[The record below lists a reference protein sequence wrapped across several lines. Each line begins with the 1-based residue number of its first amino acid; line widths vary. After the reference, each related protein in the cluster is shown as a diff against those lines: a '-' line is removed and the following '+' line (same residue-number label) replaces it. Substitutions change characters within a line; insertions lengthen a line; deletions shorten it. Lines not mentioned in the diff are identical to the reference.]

1 MYFMKKKRGIG
12 VYAVLLTFILLAEC
26 FTGIQAQAA
35 EPKVMVTDY
44 GVNPSAVVSGDSF
57 TLTLTLKNTAARRVR
72 NLKLSVISEEGHLL
86 PESGAGTAYINELA
100 ADEELE
106 LVFDMMAVRG
116 LEEKAYKLIIK
127 SEYEDTGGSSYT
139 VEDNIFIPVSLEQR
153 LSVTDILTDNSVK
166 LGDDV
171 EITGMVNNLGEGTL
185 YNVSVV
191 VEGDNIDRQTSYIGN
206 IESGK
211 SGSIDIITR
220 TNRVTETA
228 SNRADKNYMTVT
240 YEDKQGEKY
249 EQKVDVAIY
258 VDSINYNN
266 LTVLKETKEKGIS
279 GTAIMV
285 IIVVAVAVLIVVFAV
300 LKWRRKKRILEEF

>member
-12 VYAVLLTFILLAEC
+12 VYAVLLIFILLTGC

-106 LVFDMMAVRG
+106 LVFDMIAVRG

-153 LSVTDILTDNSVK
+153 LSVTDILTDASVK

-171 EITGMVNNLGEGTL
+171 EIIGMVNNLGEGTL

-191 VEGDNIDRQTSYIGN
+191 VEGENIDRQTSYIGN

-220 TNRVTETA
+220 TNRVTETV

-249 EQKVDVAIY
+249 EQTFDVAIY
-258 VDSINYNN
+258 VDAINYNN

-279 GTAIMV
+279 GTAMMV